1 MYWLAIP
8 FALLLFGGISFDRWD
23 GFRHGPD
30 RSVEVALPAEGDH
43 ADFTTSDGT
52 VGIPPH

>member
-8 FALLLFGGISFDRWD
+8 FALLLFGGFSFDGWRVWN
-23 GFRHGPD
+23 GAD
-30 RSVEVALPAEGDH
+30 RSVEVSRPAGSDQ
-43 ADFTTSDGT
+43 ADVTTSEGT